1 LASKGIT
8 GYEFEVQYDP
18 NVLEPT
24 KTAADIAGTVS
35 EGMNVFSN
43 SPEPGRLLVF
53 VYGTGEM
60 TGEGVLVNLHFSVAG
75 SVGSSTPLTIRNLVL
90 NEGEIE
96 SAVSNGNVKVVE
108 SNDNGVIRGRILNS
122 MGRGIAQA
130 QVIAISSNG
139 EKRAVRSN
147 SFGNFEIGQLQMG
160 ESYTLAASAKGFN
173 FAPLTI
179 GLTDNAVNVN
189 IIAQ

>member
-1 LASKGIT
+1 
-8 GYEFEVQYDP
+8 
-18 NVLEPT
+18 
-24 KTAADIAGTVS
+24 
-35 EGMNVFSN
+35 
-43 SPEPGRLLVF
+43 
-53 VYGTGEM
+53 
-60 TGEGVLVNLHFSVAG
+60 
-75 SVGSSTPLTIRNLVL
+75 
-90 NEGEIE
+90 
-96 SAVSNGNVKVVE
+96 
-108 SNDNGVIRGRILNS
+108 
-122 MGRGIAQA
+122 GRGIAQA